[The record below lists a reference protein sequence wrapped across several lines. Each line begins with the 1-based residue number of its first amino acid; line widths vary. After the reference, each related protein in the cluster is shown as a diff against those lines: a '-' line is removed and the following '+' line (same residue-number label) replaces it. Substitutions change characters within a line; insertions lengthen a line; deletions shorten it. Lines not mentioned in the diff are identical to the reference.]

1 VKYILQRAGE
11 EGEEV
16 YEKAK
21 EIVEEGGARG
31 FLRLE
36 GFEKRVEVE

>member
-1 VKYILQRAGE
+1 VKYIFQRAGE

-21 EIVEEGGARG
+21 DRRGGRARG